1 MQVATTSH
9 VEAQHRR
16 AVSGR
21 MALFLLVVLAGG
33 CLATILAGLAAFDLQ
48 PAPAGAWLDTALAWI
63 CLGGLAVALSGM
75 LVCCLGSFLDFLAR
89 ARRAGHA
96 LILSLTAS
104 CAAPLWRV
112 WTDLRPP
119 RFLS

>member
-1 MQVATTSH
+1 MQVASTSH
-9 VEAQHRR
+9 SEAQVRR

-21 MALFLLVVLAGG
+21 MALFLMVVFAAG
-33 CLATILAGLAAFDLQ
+33 CLAAILTGLAAFDLQ
-48 PAPAGAWLDTALAWI
+48 LAPAGAWLDTALAWI

-75 LVCCLGSFLDFLAR
+75 LVCCLGSLLAFLAP
-89 ARRAGHA
+89 ARRTARA
-96 LILSLTAS
+96 LLLSLTAS
-104 CAAPLWRV
+104 CAALPWRV